1 MLKSEID
8 KMTLCPVYQAGKSY
22 YIEINEELYYFQY
35 KWYKEKYYFDPNIWG
50 VGIKASPLQQEVK
63 KLIDRVEIYHD

>member
-22 YIEINEELYYFQY
+22 YIEINEELYYFQTSGIR
-35 KWYKEKYYFDPNIWG
+35 KNIISIQISG
-50 VGIKASPLQQEVK
+50 V
-63 KLIDRVEIYHD
+63 